1 MHTTRAI
8 IKLLL
13 LLLLLLVNLLD
24 KLVVWVNQHVRTV
37 CLAIGRRLA
46 DYHWLLQL
54 TKGCAIQIGH
64 NEVPRSLHQVV
75 VEELSRDYL
84 IVLSRRM
91 LMGHAATAN
100 NDLRLVHLA
109 TIR

>member
-1 MHTTRAI
+1 MYTARAI
-8 IKLLL
+8 IQLL

-24 KLVVWVNQHVRTV
+24 KLVVWVNQHVCAV
-37 CLAIGRRLA
+37 CLAIGCWLA
-46 DYHWLLQL
+46 DDHWLLQL

-64 NEVPRSLHQVV
+64 YEVPCSLHQVV